1 LVELR
6 QPEVGQFRVA
16 GLGDQDVLGLDV
28 TMQDTGLVRG
38 GKTICGPRKDAG
50 ELIGRET
57 R

>member
-16 GLGDQDVLGLDV
+16 GLRDQDVLGLDV

-38 GKTICGPRKDAG
+38 GKTTCGPRKDAG